1 MRLIAGKAGCNM
13 WLGTEAKNNSL
24 IIPVEALPVGHQ
36 RILAFPST
44 HQMQRTQETKRQK
57 KKDKWV
63 W

>member
-1 MRLIAGKAGCNM
+1 M

-24 IIPVEALPVGHQ
+24 IIPIEALPVGHQ

-44 HQMQRTQETKRQK
+44 HQMQRTQETKAEEKGQVR
-57 KKDKWV
+57 V

>member
-1 MRLIAGKAGCNM
+1 MRFIAGKAGCNM

-24 IIPVEALPVGHQ
+24 IIPIEALPVGHQ

-44 HQMQRTQETKRQK
+44 HQMQRTQETKAEEKGQVR
-57 KKDKWV
+57 V